1 MEWAARW
8 TGNLEAACVRCIACA
23 RIMWASGEVHGWQ
36 GQVSNS
42 AAWMRAQAVT
52 FLVIHQKHK
61 KSLEEITND
70 LCPVLSVQQLYRIST
85 MYWDDRY
92 NTETV
97 SHEVRLALMQRP
109 CRACQN
115 LGPSRLLF
123 CLCPPVPREGEVA
136 ACVSLCCYSHMGSE
150 QHRELLAYGI

>member
-1 MEWAARW
+1 M
-8 TGNLEAACVRCIACA
+8 
-23 RIMWASGEVHGWQ
+23 
-36 GQVSNS
+36 
-42 AAWMRAQAVT
+42 QAVT

-97 SHEVRLALMQRP
+97 AHEVRSSRVYNPGSSNLDAGWACPHSKVYESQP
-109 CRACQN
+109 SIRAV
-115 LGPSRLLF
+115 LS
-123 CLCPPVPREGEVA
+123 PVGA
-136 ACVSLCCYSHMGSE
+136 GLDH
-150 QHRELLAYGI
+150 

>member
-1 MEWAARW
+1 M
-8 TGNLEAACVRCIACA
+8 GV
-23 RIMWASGEVHGWQ
+23 
-36 GQVSNS
+36 
-42 AAWMRAQAVT
+42 AQAVT

-97 SHEVRLALMQRP
+97 SHEVCTSPHALLPARYRLMPVLCNGHLLHRVFAGCHLPGTFLLQAL
-109 CRACQN
+109 
-115 LGPSRLLF
+115 
-123 CLCPPVPREGEVA
+123 
-136 ACVSLCCYSHMGSE
+136 
-150 QHRELLAYGI
+150 

>member
-1 MEWAARW
+1 
-8 TGNLEAACVRCIACA
+8 
-23 RIMWASGEVHGWQ
+23 
-36 GQVSNS
+36 
-42 AAWMRAQAVT
+42 MRAQAVT

-97 SHEVRLALMQRP
+97 SHEACSCCAIFIIMCPAL
-109 CRACQN
+109 
-115 LGPSRLLF
+115 
-123 CLCPPVPREGEVA
+123 
-136 ACVSLCCYSHMGSE
+136 LCCAVICISFMYWEKRYDSDGGLSRGMPLM
-150 QHRELLAYGI
+150 LLLCYAAPQLHNTLR

>member
-1 MEWAARW
+1 MA
-8 TGNLEAACVRCIACA
+8 
-23 RIMWASGEVHGWQ
+23 
-36 GQVSNS
+36 
-42 AAWMRAQAVT
+42 AQAVQ

-97 SHEVRLALMQRP
+97 SHEV
-109 CRACQN
+109 
-115 LGPSRLLF
+115 LF
-123 CLCPPVPREGEVA
+123 SGLSGFVWPIPNGH
-136 ACVSLCCYSHMGSE
+136 L
-150 QHRELLAYGI
+150 

>member
-1 MEWAARW
+1 M
-8 TGNLEAACVRCIACA
+8 CD
-23 RIMWASGEVHGWQ
+23 
-36 GQVSNS
+36 
-42 AAWMRAQAVT
+42 AQAVT

-97 SHEVRLALMQRP
+97 SHEARPPKPHDLLITPTHCSLMALQATHSF
-109 CRACQN
+109 RALQ
-115 LGPSRLLF
+115 LDKH
-123 CLCPPVPREGEVA
+123 EA
-136 ACVSLCCYSHMGSE
+136 ARS
-150 QHRELLAYGI
+150 

>member
-1 MEWAARW
+1 MHALRGE
-8 TGNLEAACVRCIACA
+8 
-23 RIMWASGEVHGWQ
+23 SGSQSDEPCL
-36 GQVSNS
+36 
-42 AAWMRAQAVT
+42 QAVT

-97 SHEVRLALMQRP
+97 AHEVR
-109 CRACQN
+109 
-115 LGPSRLLF
+115 
-123 CLCPPVPREGEVA
+123 PPD
-136 ACVSLCCYSHMGSE
+136 
-150 QHRELLAYGI
+150 

>member
-1 MEWAARW
+1 MQVCMQPLVTWESSKALAK
-8 TGNLEAACVRCIACA
+8 LVRAY
-23 RIMWASGEVHGWQ
+23 RNPLLS
-36 GQVSNS
+36 SNDCGD
-42 AAWMRAQAVT
+42 AQAVT

-97 SHEVRLALMQRP
+97 SHEASCPLRISAL
-109 CRACQN
+109 
-115 LGPSRLLF
+115 
-123 CLCPPVPREGEVA
+123 
-136 ACVSLCCYSHMGSE
+136 H
-150 QHRELLAYGI
+150 

>member
-1 MEWAARW
+1 
-8 TGNLEAACVRCIACA
+8 
-23 RIMWASGEVHGWQ
+23 
-36 GQVSNS
+36 
-42 AAWMRAQAVT
+42 MRPLQAVT

-97 SHEVRLALMQRP
+97 SHEVRLLSR
-109 CRACQN
+109 RF
-115 LGPSRLLF
+115 SRLDSA
-123 CLCPPVPREGEVA
+123 R
-136 ACVSLCCYSHMGSE
+136 
-150 QHRELLAYGI
+150 HRRS

>member
-1 MEWAARW
+1 M
-8 TGNLEAACVRCIACA
+8 CPSIC
-23 RIMWASGEVHGWQ
+23 
-36 GQVSNS
+36 
-42 AAWMRAQAVT
+42 AQAVT

-97 SHEVRLALMQRP
+97 AHEVRTFSR
-109 CRACQN
+109 CRMHLTLLTTGLSAQAAVGQGWSVAAGSFRCF
-115 LGPSRLLF
+115 SRL
-123 CLCPPVPREGEVA
+123 
-136 ACVSLCCYSHMGSE
+136 
-150 QHRELLAYGI
+150 

>member
-1 MEWAARW
+1 M
-8 TGNLEAACVRCIACA
+8 
-23 RIMWASGEVHGWQ
+23 
-36 GQVSNS
+36 
-42 AAWMRAQAVT
+42 AQAVT

-97 SHEVRLALMQRP
+97 SHEVCASPHPHLP
-109 CRACQN
+109 AC
-115 LGPSRLLF
+115 SRLLPA
-123 CLCPPVPREGEVA
+123 LCTWHCPAQAKQCRV
-136 ACVSLCCYSHMGSE
+136 
-150 QHRELLAYGI
+150 

>member
-1 MEWAARW
+1 
-8 TGNLEAACVRCIACA
+8 
-23 RIMWASGEVHGWQ
+23 
-36 GQVSNS
+36 
-42 AAWMRAQAVT
+42 VT

-97 SHEVRLALMQRP
+97 SHEVQPFPYPPLKISILTSHLSMPFSICKNAQYTACTMAPWPRLIE
-109 CRACQN
+109 
-115 LGPSRLLF
+115 F
-123 CLCPPVPREGEVA
+123 
-136 ACVSLCCYSHMGSE
+136 
-150 QHRELLAYGI
+150 LLASGESNKG

>member
-1 MEWAARW
+1 M
-8 TGNLEAACVRCIACA
+8 
-23 RIMWASGEVHGWQ
+23 
-36 GQVSNS
+36 
-42 AAWMRAQAVT
+42 QAVT

-97 SHEVRLALMQRP
+97 AHEVRTATIVYDRRLPSQHSMFTWPKAAMLHGCHIKCGSVLSVVELKDNDDSWTVQHAFAVL
-109 CRACQN
+109 CR
-115 LGPSRLLF
+115 
-123 CLCPPVPREGEVA
+123 CLRA
-136 ACVSLCCYSHMGSE
+136 
-150 QHRELLAYGI
+150 